1 MVKIAT
7 FRWSKWRLFEVSWPL
22 KKPRIPVQQ
31 REVKKWHF
39 KHLQTALRIWGRP
52 VFTLAFENWESRI
65 PFPLW
70 TCAQAKACWPVQAPS
85 SLFPFKNEHNFDA
98 SGSWNHQGFVHHK
111 GDKENLRNT
120 ASKVAFWRVS
130 RNPTNYC
137 PKSMKFGYLFPWKT
151 RGKRVSPRALLKSSK
166 MMSKNHQSGDRRK
179 TNFSTAIMTI
189 IWTPLSL

>member
-1 MVKIAT
+1 MCSNST
-7 FRWSKWRLFEVSWPL
+7 LLGRPWCNE
-22 KKPRIPVQQ
+22 KPPWIHDSGR
-31 REVKKWHF
+31 VKKHQNRIKKSWDYVGMRPTSGVGARH
-39 KHLQTALRIWGRP
+39 AWRGLRRGS
-52 VFTLAFENWESRI
+52 AG
-65 PFPLW
+65 
-70 TCAQAKACWPVQAPS
+70 WPVQAPS
-85 SLFPFKNEHNFDA
+85 SLFPCKNEHYFDT

-111 GDKENLRNT
+111 GDKESLRNT

-166 MMSKNHQSGDRRK
+166 MISKNHQSGDRRK

-189 IWTPLSL
+189 IWTPLNL

>member
-1 MVKIAT
+1 MFSRLAVLKIVFKIPPT
-7 FRWSKWRLFEVSWPL
+7 TRRYLQLWPKTPIL
-22 KKPRIPVQQ
+22 INTSSMS
-31 REVKKWHF
+31 
-39 KHLQTALRIWGRP
+39 LLNAD
-52 VFTLAFENWESRI
+52 
-65 PFPLW
+65 
-70 TCAQAKACWPVQAPS
+70 WPVQAPS
-85 SLFPFKNEHNFDA
+85 SLFPFKNEHYFDT

-111 GDKENLRNT
+111 GDKESLRNT

>member
-1 MVKIAT
+1 MNLHELLSIIKNHFFQNKNLQINRIFKTYLQYTKT
-7 FRWSKWRLFEVSWPL
+7 FFHSCS
-22 KKPRIPVQQ
+22 
-31 REVKKWHF
+31 
-39 KHLQTALRIWGRP
+39 
-52 VFTLAFENWESRI
+52 N
-65 PFPLW
+65 
-70 TCAQAKACWPVQAPS
+70 CWPVQAPS
-85 SLFPFKNEHNFDA
+85 SLFPFKNEHYFDT
-98 SGSWNHQGFVHHK
+98 SGSWNHQGFVHRQ
-111 GDKENLRNT
+111 GDKESLRNT

-130 RNPTNYC
+130 RNPTIYC

>member
-1 MVKIAT
+1 M
-7 FRWSKWRLFEVSWPL
+7 PL
-22 KKPRIPVQQ
+22 
-31 REVKKWHF
+31 
-39 KHLQTALRIWGRP
+39 
-52 VFTLAFENWESRI
+52 ESR
-65 PFPLW
+65 PPG
-70 TCAQAKACWPVQAPS
+70 CWPVQAPS
-85 SLFPFKNEHNFDA
+85 SLFPFKNEHYFDT

-111 GDKENLRNT
+111 GDKESLRNT

-179 TNFSTAIMTI
+179 TNFSTAIMII
-189 IWTPLSL
+189 IWTPLSLQIANESCTIKEAWKTSIWKKKKNWELAQVSARAASVAASHGRAISLPGVFGSFKSCFLLFWCQPFG